1 MRAMTVDGAAL
12 TAKGISTIEIDGD
25 TIAVENG
32 QMTVGP
38 LTGKRSAVYGH

>member
-32 QMTVGP
+32 QMTGSIDRQTFSG
-38 LTGKRSAVYGH
+38 LRTI